1 LKPTS
6 VRRPATLELRALEV
20 HYDRIRALRGVS
32 LVVGAGE
39 IVAIVGANGAGK
51 STTMRT
57 IAGLLRPSSGAVLL
71 EGQRIDGLA
80 PEAIVR
86 RGICLVPEGRR
97 IFPGLT
103 VYENL
108 EVATAAWRR
117 RGQSLGA
124 ELERVYGLFPR
135 LRERHRQLGW
145 SLSGGEQQML
155 AIGRALMA
163 RPRLLLLDEPSL
175 GLAPVLVEE
184 VFATIRDIN
193 QQGTTVLLVEQNA
206 YQALDLAHR
215 AYVLENGEVQLEG
228 PARELAGNPLVKEA
242 YLGG

>member
-1 LKPTS
+1 
-6 VRRPATLELRALEV
+6 
-20 HYDRIRALRGVS
+20 
-32 LVVGAGE
+32 
-39 IVAIVGANGAGK
+39 VGANGAGK

-57 IAGLLRPSSGAVLL
+57 IAGLLRPTSGAVVL

-80 PEAIVR
+80 AETIVR

-108 EVATAAWRR
+108 EVATAAWRG
-117 RGQSLGA
+117 RGQSLRA
-124 ELERVYGLFPR
+124 ELERVYSLFPR
-135 LRERHRQLGW
+135 LLERERQLGW

-206 YQALDLAHR
+206 YQALELAHR

-228 PARELAGNPLVKEA
+228 SARELAGNPLVKEA